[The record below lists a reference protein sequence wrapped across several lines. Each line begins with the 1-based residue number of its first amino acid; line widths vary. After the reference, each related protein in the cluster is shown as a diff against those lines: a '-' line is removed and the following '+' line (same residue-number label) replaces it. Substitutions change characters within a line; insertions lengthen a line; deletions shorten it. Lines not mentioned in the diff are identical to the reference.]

1 MSEQADKILKSIK
14 DLTDDKLSELSRA
27 ALDSLCRALYDR
39 GRLDQ
44 LFEDREK

>member
-14 DLTDDKLSELSRA
+14 DLTDDKLGEQSRA

-44 LFEDREK
+44 LLKEQEQ

>member
-1 MSEQADKILKSIK
+1 MSEQADKILASIK
-14 DLTDDKLSELSRA
+14 ELTDDKLGELSRA

-44 LFEDREK
+44 LLKDKEK